1 MSIRLALLALV
12 AVAVAAPARA
22 GVVLAFSQNGTGNT
36 TTFTANGPGTAT
48 TINDTNAIVTI
59 SAIAGATVVPFTAD
73 FNLSAHSTSPV
84 STVLGISQHFTGTF
98 SFTSGAGGTGT
109 NFLSGSFNDVLLGN
123 GGGTFLILGAST
135 PPSTDVV
142 FTSDVISAAL
152 LGEPR
157 SLALAFTAVSPAVSV
172 DNQTLNSA
180 TASVS
185 GNFSAAAV
193 PEPSSLALALTGL
206 GTAGLFAA
214 RRRRRRRAA

>member
-1 MSIRLALLALV
+1 MLIRLAFLAFL
-12 AVAVAAPARA
+12 AVAVVAPARA

-36 TTFTANGPGTAT
+36 TTFTANGTGTAT
-48 TINDTNAIVTI
+48 TISDTNAVVSI
-59 SAIAGATVVPFTAD
+59 SAIAGASVVPFNAD

-84 STVLGISQHFTGTF
+84 STVLGISQHFSGTF
-98 SFTSGAGGTGT
+98 SFTSGINGTGT
-109 NFLSGSFNDVLLGN
+109 NYLSGSFNDVLLGN
-123 GGGTFLILGAST
+123 GGGTFLVLGAST

-142 FTSDVISAAL
+142 FTSDVISAPL

-157 SLALAFTAVSPAVSV
+157 SLALAFTAVSPTVSV

-185 GNFSAAAV
+185 GNFSATAV
-193 PEPSSLALALTGL
+193 PEPSSFVTALVGIGAISLN
-206 GTAGLFAA
+206 AI